1 MRTVLALNAGSA
13 TLKFAL
19 FEADGLKLLAR
30 GLVDRWGASDQ
41 RLKITGAAGEV
52 LFDDEAPGEREAS
65 ARFLFDWIARQW
77 PQARLAAIG
86 HRIVHGGAAFD
97 GPVRAT
103 PDVVAELEALSPL
116 APLHQPWGLMGL
128 KLAREAMPDAV
139 QVASFDTAFHRTM
152 APVATRLALPR
163 EYEARGVRRYGFHG
177 LSYAWIAG
185 RLSAVDPQLAKGR
198 VIVAHLGAG
207 ASLCAMRD
215 GRSVDTTMGFS
226 ALDGLIMA
234 TRCGTI
240 DPGVLLHLLAHG
252 MSARD
257 LSDLLYQRSG
267 LLGVSGISGDMRALL
282 ASEAPAAQEA
292 LELYVRRIVSQTGAL
307 IAPMGGLDGFV
318 FTGGV
323 GENAAP
329 VRAAIVEGLG
339 WLGLQLDSSAG
350 TGGGERRVSPP
361 QTPPVW
367 VIPTNEEAAIAAE
380 AVAVG

>member
-41 RLKITGAAGEV
+41 RLKITGAAGEA

-97 GPVRAT
+97 GPVQAT

-185 RLSAVDPQLAKGR
+185 RLSALDPQLAKGR

-207 ASLCAMRD
+207 ASLCAMRG
-215 GRSVDTTMGFS
+215 GRSVDTTRGFS

-252 MSARD
+252 MSGPDQAV
-257 LSDLLYQRSG
+257 LHFQRSG
-267 LLGVSGISGDMRALL
+267 LLGVWWISGDMRALL
-282 ASEAPAAQEA
+282 ASVAPAAREA
-292 LELYVRRIVSQTGAL
+292 LELYVRSIVIQNGAL
-307 IAPMGGLDGFV
+307 IAPFGGLDCFV
-318 FTGGV
+318 FTGGL

-329 VRAAIVEGLG
+329 VRAAVVEGLG
-339 WLGLQLDSSAG
+339 WLGLRLDRDAAA
-350 TGGGERRVSPP
+350 GGGERKVSPP
-361 QTPPVW
+361 RAPPVW
-367 VIPTNEEAAIAAE
+367 IIPTNEEAAIAAE
-380 AVAVG
+380 AVAVA